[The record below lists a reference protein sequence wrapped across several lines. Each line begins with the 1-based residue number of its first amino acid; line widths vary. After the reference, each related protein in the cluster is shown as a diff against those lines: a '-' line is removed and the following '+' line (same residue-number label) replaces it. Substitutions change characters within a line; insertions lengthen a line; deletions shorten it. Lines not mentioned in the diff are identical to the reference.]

1 MKRHNQ
7 IVFQSWTGRV
17 PFAVYSAS
25 SRHGLAAAI
34 IAAMIV
40 KQVAEFCGM
49 ATALGEMAVL
59 SAVLTARQVDVY
71 CGMAVA
77 ESSKT
82 SPTTFSARDRNT
94 AEMVVQ
100 YTNTS

>member
-7 IVFQSWTGRV
+7 IGFQSWTGRV

-25 SRHGLAAAI
+25 RRPVI
-34 IAAMIV
+34 IAALIV
-40 KQVAEFCGM
+40 KQVADSCGM

-59 SAVLTARQVDVY
+59 TAVLTARQVAVY

-82 SPTTFSARDRNT
+82 SPTTISARDRNT